1 MIDIYLF
8 SKNRKV
14 LSFFKIIRNSKTF
27 SLVIYNP
34 VNYKT
39 ILRTTTQTTFVYVDV
54 SSFEDSERKKL
65 INYITRQK
73 RFDFG
78 IIDPKNSISDPAEL
92 FYHGAS
98 DYMGKDVLK
107 HEAKVKR
114 IKNAIDYYSIES
126 VEDELSAIPV
136 FEDMPTMLSGH
147 NWDNI
152 KVGNEY
158 TFCMLHI
165 EIDILQEWASKSGK
179 AHIEEVMEFF
189 YSHIDKIITP
199 INGRMWMKTDF
210 GGLVLFPYDGS
221 CTSIII
227 ECIKLVMNRIIFSAE
242 EYTYSTIL
250 SYRMSLDIGNTKYLT
265 SGNTGNIISDSVNF
279 IFHFGK
285 QYALPGNFYLTGRVH
300 EDIPPGLM
308 DKFCPSERF
317 EDRTIYRMKLP
328 VFK

>member
-8 SKNRKV
+8 SKNSKV
-14 LSFFKIIRNSKTF
+14 LSFFKKIRNSKAF

-39 ILRTTTQTTFVYVDV
+39 ILRNTTQQTFVYVDI
-54 SSFEDSERKKL
+54 SSFEKPEREKL

-78 IIDPKNSISDPAEL
+78 IIDPKNTISDPAVL

-98 DYMGKDVLK
+98 DYLGKDLLNL
-107 HEAKVKR
+107 EAKTNR
-114 IKNAIDYYSIES
+114 IKNAVDFYSVESIE
-126 VEDELSAIPV
+126 DESTEIPV

-165 EIDILQEWASKSGK
+165 EIDILPEWAVKSGK
-179 AHIEEVMEFF
+179 EHIEEVMDFF
-189 YSHIDKIITP
+189 YSHLNIIITP
-199 INGRMWMKTDF
+199 LNGRMWMKTDY

-221 CTSIII
+221 CTPIII
-227 ECIKLVMNRIIFSAE
+227 ECIKLIMNRIIISAE

-250 SYRMSLDIGNTKYLT
+250 TYRMSLDIGNTKYLT

-285 QYALPGNFYLTGRVH
+285 QYASTGNFYLTGRVH
-300 EDIPPGLM
+300 EDIPPGLI
-308 DKFCPSERF
+308 DIFCPSERF
-317 EDRTIYRMKLP
+317 EDRSIYRMKLP
-328 VFK
+328 VLK

>member
-39 ILRTTTQTTFVYVDV
+39 ILRNTTQTTFVYVDV

-317 EDRTIYRMKLP
+317 EDRSIYRMRLP

>member
-308 DKFCPSERF
+308 DKFSPSERF
-317 EDRTIYRMKLP
+317 EDRSIYRMKLP